1 MTYIFHMNDF
11 EIKQLWVDK
20 YKPKTIDDLV
30 LDSNIK
36 KFFKDQIASNNI
48 VNTCFYGPP
57 GIGKSTIC
65 QVICN
70 EMNAVKLF
78 IPCAVEGNVATAQG
92 KLREFCDAMPFENR
106 LKIVILDEVDAAS
119 ATQDSSFQK
128 ALRNLIEEAQGDCRF
143 LLNCNYVEKVIQPIK
158 SRCPVVNLRFDKKD
172 LLLRLKLIL
181 DSEKI
186 SYNRDSLKA
195 FIESAFK
202 LYPDIRRIVNYLQ
215 SSCAS
220 GTLVVNET
228 TINDTE
234 KEGFLKELV
243 DKSIQANNML
253 DVRKFYLANKDKISD
268 YVMFASDVFNYVVD
282 NSIILNSDG
291 ILKLTDML
299 YYMNMVIDKES
310 MFFGMLVAI
319 NKWHE

>member
-1 MTYIFHMNDF
+1 MNDF

-30 LDSNIK
+30 LDSSIK
-36 KFFKDQIASNNI
+36 KFFKDQIDSNNI
-48 VNTCFYGPP
+48 VNACFYGPP

-158 SRCPVVNLRFDKKD
+158 SRCPVVNLKFDKKD

-186 SYNRDSLKA
+186 SYNKDSLKA

-220 GTLVVNET
+220 GTLTVNES

-243 DKSIQANNML
+243 SKTIQANNML

-268 YVMFASDVFNYVVD
+268 YVMFASDVFNYIVD
-282 NSIILNSDG
+282 NDIVSNSDG

-299 YYMNMVIDKES
+299 YYLNMVIDKES
-310 MFFGMLVAI
+310 MFFGMIVAI

>member
-1 MTYIFHMNDF
+1 MNDF

-30 LDSNIK
+30 LDSSIK
-36 KFFKDQIASNNI
+36 KFFKDQIDSNNI
-48 VNTCFYGPP
+48 VNACFYGPP

-158 SRCPVVNLRFDKKD
+158 SRCPVVNLKFDKKD

-186 SYNRDSLKA
+186 SYNKDSLKA

-220 GTLVVNET
+220 GTLTVNES

-234 KEGFLKELV
+234 KEGLLKELV
-243 DKSIQANNML
+243 SKTIQANNML

-282 NSIILNSDG
+282 NDIVSNSDG
-291 ILKLTDML
+291 ILKLTDLL
-299 YYMNMVIDKES
+299 YYLNMVIDKES

>member
-1 MTYIFHMNDF
+1 MNDF

-30 LDSNIK
+30 LDSSIK
-36 KFFKDQIASNNI
+36 KFFKDQIDSNNI
-48 VNTCFYGPP
+48 VNACFYGPP

-158 SRCPVVNLRFDKKD
+158 SRCPVVNLKFDKKD

-186 SYNRDSLKA
+186 SYNKDSLKA

-220 GTLVVNET
+220 GTLTVNES

-234 KEGFLKELV
+234 KEGLLKELV
-243 DKSIQANNML
+243 SKTIQANNML

-282 NSIILNSDG
+282 NDIVSNSDG
-291 ILKLTDML
+291 ILKLTNML
-299 YYMNMVIDKES
+299 YYLNMVIDKES

>member
-1 MTYIFHMNDF
+1 MNDF

-30 LDSNIK
+30 LDSSIK
-36 KFFKDQIASNNI
+36 KFFKDQIDSNNI
-48 VNTCFYGPP
+48 VNACFYGPP

-158 SRCPVVNLRFDKKD
+158 SRCPVVNLKFDKKD

-186 SYNRDSLKA
+186 SYNKDSLKA

-220 GTLVVNET
+220 GTLTVNES

-234 KEGFLKELV
+234 KEGLLKELV
-243 DKSIQANNML
+243 SKTIQANNML

-282 NSIILNSDG
+282 NDIVSNSDG

-299 YYMNMVIDKES
+299 YYLNMVIDKES

>member
-1 MTYIFHMNDF
+1 MNDF

-30 LDSNIK
+30 LDSSIK
-36 KFFKDQIASNNI
+36 KFFKDQIDSNNI
-48 VNTCFYGPP
+48 VNACFYGPP

-158 SRCPVVNLRFDKKD
+158 SRCPVVNLKFDKKD

-186 SYNRDSLKA
+186 SYNKDSLKA

-220 GTLVVNET
+220 GTLTVNES

-234 KEGFLKELV
+234 KEGLLKELV
-243 DKSIQANNML
+243 SKTIQANNML

-268 YVMFASDVFNYVVD
+268 YVMFASEVFNYVVD
-282 NSIILNSDG
+282 NDIVSNSDG
-291 ILKLTDML
+291 ILKLTDLL
-299 YYMNMVIDKES
+299 YYLNMVIDKES

>member
-1 MTYIFHMNDF
+1 MNDF

-30 LDSNIK
+30 LDSSIK
-36 KFFKDQIASNNI
+36 KFFKDQIDSNNI
-48 VNTCFYGPP
+48 VNACFYGPP

-158 SRCPVVNLRFDKKD
+158 SRCPVVNLKFDKKD

-186 SYNRDSLKA
+186 SYNKDSLKA

-220 GTLVVNET
+220 GMLTVNES

-234 KEGFLKELV
+234 KEGLLKELV
-243 DKSIQANNML
+243 SKTIQANNML

-282 NSIILNSDG
+282 NDIVSNSDG

-299 YYMNMVIDKES
+299 YYLNMVIDKES

>member
-1 MTYIFHMNDF
+1 
-11 EIKQLWVDK
+11 
-20 YKPKTIDDLV
+20 
-30 LDSNIK
+30 
-36 KFFKDQIASNNI
+36 
-48 VNTCFYGPP
+48 
-57 GIGKSTIC
+57 
-65 QVICN
+65 
-70 EMNAVKLF
+70 MNAVKLF

-158 SRCPVVNLRFDKKD
+158 SRCPVVNLKFDKKD

-186 SYNRDSLKA
+186 SYNKDSLKA

-220 GTLVVNET
+220 GTLTVNES

-243 DKSIQANNML
+243 SKTIQANNML

-282 NSIILNSDG
+282 NDIVSNSDG
-291 ILKLTDML
+291 ILKLTDLL
-299 YYMNMVIDKES
+299 YYLNMVIDKES

>member
-1 MTYIFHMNDF
+1 MNDF

-30 LDSNIK
+30 LDSSIK
-36 KFFKDQIASNNI
+36 KFFKDQIDSNNI
-48 VNTCFYGPP
+48 VNVCFYGPP

-158 SRCPVVNLRFDKKD
+158 SRCPVVNLKFDKKD

-186 SYNRDSLKA
+186 SYNKDSLKA

-220 GTLVVNET
+220 GTLTVNES

-234 KEGFLKELV
+234 KEGLLKELV
-243 DKSIQANNML
+243 SKTIQANNML

-282 NSIILNSDG
+282 NDIVSNSDG

-299 YYMNMVIDKES
+299 YYLNMVIDKES

>member
-1 MTYIFHMNDF
+1 MNDF

-30 LDSNIK
+30 LDSSIK
-36 KFFKDQIASNNI
+36 KFFKDQIDSNNI
-48 VNTCFYGPP
+48 VNACFYGPP

-158 SRCPVVNLRFDKKD
+158 SRCPVVNLKFDKKD

-186 SYNRDSLKA
+186 SYNKDSLKA

-220 GTLVVNET
+220 GTLTVNEST
-228 TINDTE
+228 MNDTE

-243 DKSIQANNML
+243 SKTIQANNML

-282 NSIILNSDG
+282 NDIVSNSDG
-291 ILKLTDML
+291 ILKLTDLL
-299 YYMNMVIDKES
+299 YYLNMVIDKES

>member
-1 MTYIFHMNDF
+1 MNDF

-30 LDSNIK
+30 LDSSIK
-36 KFFKDQIASNNI
+36 KFFKDQIDSNNI
-48 VNTCFYGPP
+48 VNACFYGPP

-158 SRCPVVNLRFDKKD
+158 SRCPVVNLKFDKKD

-186 SYNRDSLKA
+186 SYNKDSLKA

-220 GTLVVNET
+220 GTLTVNES

-234 KEGFLKELV
+234 KEGLLKELV
-243 DKSIQANNML
+243 SKTIQANNML

-282 NSIILNSDG
+282 NGIVSNSDG

-299 YYMNMVIDKES
+299 YYLNMVIDKES